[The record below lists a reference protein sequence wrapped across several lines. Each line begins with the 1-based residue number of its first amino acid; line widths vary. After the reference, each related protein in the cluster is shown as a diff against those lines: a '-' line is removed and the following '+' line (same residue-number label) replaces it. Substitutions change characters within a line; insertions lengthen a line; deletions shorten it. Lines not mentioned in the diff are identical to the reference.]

1 MNTKTYTPKPNE
13 GTRDWYVVDASTAP
27 LGRLATRVSMMLR
40 GKHKPTYAPHE
51 DAGDFIVVVNAKN
64 VVLTGA
70 KKSQKEYQHFTG
82 YPGGLRHTSF
92 ERLMEK
98 TPEKVVFLAVKRMMP
113 DNKLSDKLLTKL
125 KIYTGLE
132 HPHAAQNPK
141 PLIMPG
147 KKQ

>member
-1 MNTKTYTPKPNE
+1 
-13 GTRDWYVVDASTAP
+13 
-27 LGRLATRVSMMLR
+27 
-40 GKHKPTYAPHE
+40 
-51 DAGDFIVVVNAKN
+51 
-64 VVLTGA
+64 
-70 KKSQKEYQHFTG
+70 
-82 YPGGLRHTSF
+82 
-92 ERLMEK
+92 MEK